1 MVIGWREVGSKAAA
15 AALKPAIDALKP
27 QIARRGAA
35 AIAGQS
41 LQLLSAH
48 FDEALSLISENAGS
62 LGQFLSD
69 KLKRVLSDIPDVF
82 DDSDVKLWLQQDA
95 VRALVIEGARAALS
109 GQPFDESRNSAAAS
123 FASFSSDGQWWGEFV
138 FDTAV
143 AFVALSIEA
152 KLNFGDRAAIDNA
165 AFLASQTHD
174 RLDKIEELLR
184 VGTYPPEDA
193 VRALVEPEIEKA
205 DRLRALTD
213 AERPNRLV
221 QFAERVVKGD
231 LHAADNNLRISLFL
245 STAAALARVKRTD
258 EADRWVEEARNA
270 GANDF
275 APDLARIAL
284 NRDQLAEV
292 FTLLKSRTDCVS
304 VMLVGEALTKRD
316 GVSAGLGYVR
326 SILTPGSMTG
336 FAIAT
341 VADWLQKND
350 EWEEAEQILAAA
362 TERQKEENPTIP
374 YSLMRLRIALM
385 IPAANERTRMIGG
398 DSYLPKPHD
407 LRSDAEGL
415 RLRMAALSALAEF
428 RHRISDL
435 EPRVTCWFDAQR
447 LYLELLNTDEN
458 QFIAAVSELQT
469 KCEEPDNSILFA
481 SIAVVFGL
489 NFGIE
494 IAQRELDRKELLNGL
509 ADHDLIGALPLIMRR
524 PPTEIILFLDR
535 YHDALLAAGAPLP
548 FVVGLRIELLAKTG
562 DTPHA
567 RSELKAWE
575 SRLGEEAVARL
586 EAILVEVENGA
597 LPVAQWRKAF
607 EISDTDGD
615 LSNLVEAMIVANHPE
630 LGEFAIKHWQRR
642 HRIEE
647 TIRAATALFNAQR
660 DRELDLLLTEIGDA
674 GEASDDILRHRAW
687 AAFRAGQLD
696 EARRRTTELRARLPH
711 DQGLRQLE
719 INVAL
724 ESGRWGDLGKLA
736 NEDYERREHR
746 EALQLL
752 QGAQFAQLINDPI
765 AEQLARAAA
774 HKNPDDPVILLSAF
788 QLAVERGTDWGTE
801 AGGWFRTAIA
811 LSDANGPVQQGE
823 LREVVEMIKDRQAQ
837 AIELDRMM
845 LAGQV
850 PFELAVR
857 RLGVTVSELLLD
869 RLSRNAEQR
878 DARRRYCLPLIAGN
892 RFAGDMSGFHAV
904 AFDLASLLTL
914 ELLGLLDEA
923 LLAFRKVV
931 IPAGTLPYLFDD
943 YFRAHRGQRSRFQ
956 QADRLKAL
964 ITANKINVIKLPDCD
979 DGDRGELL
987 FAAQTNSRYVH
998 DFPIHEP
1005 GSFGE
1010 RTMDLTEISAEIVS
1024 PAGVIDVLENGGE
1037 LDTASANAART
1048 MLGSSA
1054 MRWPSEMTVD
1064 FSRPILLNIVALNG
1078 LENARVL
1085 TTLIMA
1091 GAQLVVT
1098 DVTERAIDDEI
1109 REWQASRNT
1118 LEAIEG
1124 FREKLVAATA
1134 AGRITHGGFRR
1145 DGAEAELDGSLGP
1158 SPIIALLSDASKY
1171 DALVSAERMF
1181 TREAGIT
1188 DRMGQSRPLF
1198 TILDVIDEL
1207 ARKELI
1213 EPSRRLAARTKL
1225 RACGV
1230 SFIPVDADEI
1240 VQAAAQGD
1248 WKNDPPR
1255 AIREIVN
1262 SIHLPLIRHA
1272 IDLPREM
1279 HWVSNALANMVVAI
1293 RRCWAE
1299 LPDEIAEPAAT
1310 WLLKALPDSHWVAR
1324 QGATEELR
1332 QWAANTRVII
1342 HTLLAQPVA
1351 IPEERLDQ
1359 YDGWHESLV
1368 GPQLAGRDRD
1378 IKSIAFNNL
1387 AQAVSDVEPASFEGE
1402 VVVPKNQVCMW
1413 LLRHVPSAFRAMIIG
1428 DERIQTSLGFGKG
1441 ILKILDHRV
1450 SFNNLREFLKTTING
1465 GISHL
1470 EDVNGNIVA
1479 EAGEINEAGD
1489 AVAVFGQKRVA
1500 FDFSGLLHENLNE
1513 RTLNLDRLFADG
1525 TLEPERISF
1534 WRSAVTDR
1542 ALESDEL
1549 HELVSEFSWTPEAW
1563 AEQTK
1568 AKQGKLAFSD
1578 LCAKDR
1584 RYFAALF
1591 PLDPQLSLADALTQ
1605 AVGRRMHGPNI
1616 AASARAL
1623 APLTITSNFDIIAL
1637 TSALGDA
1644 EIAQLSEQLLSDG
1657 DLFSILAAFQIASAR
1672 SKSAPCVEAGTKAL
1686 DAMLGDGGHLQSAAN
1701 DFSAVA
1707 VAAIGCADA
1716 LGVLADLPLSHRR
1729 CALLALS
1736 GHTIRGLGGI
1746 EYERPE
1752 FLDAVL
1758 QWLGPGNQLG
1768 GMVERQ
1774 VGRWWVREWL
1784 HPAVV
1789 AAQFRARVIA
1799 IIRAVPDEFRPER
1812 WAFELKAHD
1821 DANPDILEQITG
1833 PLDEFSSSWKTLE
1846 FPTDIMEHVLDDD
1859 NIDQASN
1866 TLLNIIMAF
1875 ELPDN
1880 PKIARDAVLSLLKRC
1895 SPDNFNMAVKLA
1907 LLAAWRW
1914 ADAELAIKAY
1924 QSGISVQTAT
1934 NISIRTKGEWAVSAG
1949 ACIADAAE
1957 RARVLEQNFR
1967 QLINIP
1973 LTPAQAREMLG
1984 LIDKLQDFYARDD
1997 WISEIRS
2004 TLLLA
2009 A

>member
-1 MVIGWREVGSKAAA
+1 M
-15 AALKPAIDALKP
+15 
-27 QIARRGAA
+27 
-35 AIAGQS
+35 
-41 LQLLSAH
+41 
-48 FDEALSLISENAGS
+48 
-62 LGQFLSD
+62 
-69 KLKRVLSDIPDVF
+69 
-82 DDSDVKLWLQQDA
+82 
-95 VRALVIEGARAALS
+95 
-109 GQPFDESRNSAAAS
+109 
-123 FASFSSDGQWWGEFV
+123 
-138 FDTAV
+138 
-143 AFVALSIEA
+143 
-152 KLNFGDRAAIDNA
+152 
-165 AFLASQTHD
+165 
-174 RLDKIEELLR
+174 
-184 VGTYPPEDA
+184 
-193 VRALVEPEIEKA
+193 
-205 DRLRALTD
+205 
-213 AERPNRLV
+213 
-221 QFAERVVKGD
+221 
-231 LHAADNNLRISLFL
+231 
-245 STAAALARVKRTD
+245 
-258 EADRWVEEARNA
+258 
-270 GANDF
+270 
-275 APDLARIAL
+275 
-284 NRDQLAEV
+284 
-292 FTLLKSRTDCVS
+292 
-304 VMLVGEALTKRD
+304 
-316 GVSAGLGYVR
+316 
-326 SILTPGSMTG
+326 
-336 FAIAT
+336 
-341 VADWLQKND
+341 
-350 EWEEAEQILAAA
+350 
-362 TERQKEENPTIP
+362 
-374 YSLMRLRIALM
+374 
-385 IPAANERTRMIGG
+385 
-398 DSYLPKPHD
+398 
-407 LRSDAEGL
+407 
-415 RLRMAALSALAEF
+415 
-428 RHRISDL
+428 
-435 EPRVTCWFDAQR
+435 
-447 LYLELLNTDEN
+447 
-458 QFIAAVSELQT
+458 
-469 KCEEPDNSILFA
+469 
-481 SIAVVFGL
+481 
-489 NFGIE
+489 
-494 IAQRELDRKELLNGL
+494 
-509 ADHDLIGALPLIMRR
+509 
-524 PPTEIILFLDR
+524 
-535 YHDALLAAGAPLP
+535 
-548 FVVGLRIELLAKTG
+548 
-562 DTPHA
+562 
-567 RSELKAWE
+567 
-575 SRLGEEAVARL
+575 
-586 EAILVEVENGA
+586 
-597 LPVAQWRKAF
+597 
-607 EISDTDGD
+607 
-615 LSNLVEAMIVANHPE
+615 
-630 LGEFAIKHWQRR
+630 
-642 HRIEE
+642 
-647 TIRAATALFNAQR
+647 
-660 DRELDLLLTEIGDA
+660 
-674 GEASDDILRHRAW
+674 
-687 AAFRAGQLD
+687 
-696 EARRRTTELRARLPH
+696 
-711 DQGLRQLE
+711 
-719 INVAL
+719 
-724 ESGRWGDLGKLA
+724 
-736 NEDYERREHR
+736 
-746 EALQLL
+746 
-752 QGAQFAQLINDPI
+752 
-765 AEQLARAAA
+765 
-774 HKNPDDPVILLSAF
+774 
-788 QLAVERGTDWGTE
+788 
-801 AGGWFRTAIA
+801 
-811 LSDANGPVQQGE
+811 QQGE

-892 RFAGDMSGFHAV
+892 RFAGDMSGFHVV

-931 IPAGTLPYLFDD
+931 IPSGTLPYLFDD

-956 QADRLKAL
+956 QANRLKAL
-964 ITANKINVIKLPDCD
+964 ISTNKINVIKLPDCD

-1064 FSRPILLNIVALNG
+1064 FSRPMLLNIVALNA

-1098 DVTERAIDDEI
+1098 DATEKAIDDEI

-1145 DGAEAELDGSLGP
+1145 DGAELDDSLGP

-1171 DALVSAERMF
+1171 DALVLAERMF
-1181 TREAGIT
+1181 TREAGVT
-1188 DRMGQSRPLF
+1188 DRMGQSRPIF

-1207 ARKELI
+1207 ARKGLI

-1240 VQAAAQGD
+1240 VQAAEQGD
-1248 WKNDPPR
+1248 WKIDPPR

-1324 QGATEELR
+1324 RGDTEELR
-1332 QWAANTRVII
+1332 QWAANTRVMI

-1368 GPQLAGRDRD
+1368 APQLAGRDRD
-1378 IKSIAFNNL
+1378 IKPIALNNL

-1402 VVVPKNQVCMW
+1402 VVVPKYQVCMW

-1428 DERIQTSLGFGKG
+1428 DERIQTTLGFGKG

-1450 SFNNLREFLKTTING
+1450 PFSNLREFLKITING
-1465 GISHL
+1465 GIAHL
-1470 EDVNGNIVA
+1470 EDINGDIVA

-1500 FDFSGLLHENLNE
+1500 FDFSGLLHENFNE

-1605 AVGRRMHGPNI
+1605 AVGRRMHGPNV

-1623 APLTITSNFDIIAL
+1623 APLTVTSNFDIIAL
-1637 TSALGDA
+1637 TSALSDA
-1644 EIAQLSEQLLSDG
+1644 EITQLSEQLLSDG
-1657 DLFSILAAFQIASAR
+1657 DLFSILAAFQIASGR
-1672 SKSAPCVEAGTKAL
+1672 YKSTPCVEAGTKVL
-1686 DAMLGDGGHLQSAAN
+1686 DVMLGDGGRLQSAAN

-1707 VAAIGCADA
+1707 AAAIGCADA

-1758 QWLGPGNQLG
+1758 RWLGPSNQLG

-1774 VGRWWVREWL
+1774 EGRWWVREWL
-1784 HPAVV
+1784 HPAVM
-1789 AAQFRARVIA
+1789 AAQFRARAIA
-1799 IIRAVPDEFRPER
+1799 LIRAVPEELRPER
-1812 WAFELKAHD
+1812 WTLELKAHD
-1821 DANPDILEQITG
+1821 DAKPDIFEQVTG
-1833 PLDEFSSSWKTLE
+1833 PLEEFSSSWMTLE
-1846 FPTDIMEHVLDDD
+1846 FPADIVESVLYNDD
-1859 NIDQASN
+1859 ISQAN
-1866 TLLNIIMAF
+1866 NALLNIIMAF

-1880 PKIARDAVLSLLKRC
+1880 PKTARDAVLSLLKRC
-1895 SPDNFNMAVKLA
+1895 GPDNLTMTVKLA

-1914 ADAELAIKAY
+1914 ADPELATKAY
-1924 QSGISVQTAT
+1924 QIGISNQAAT
-1934 NISIRTKGEWAVSAG
+1934 NISIRAKGEWAVSAC
-1949 ACIADAAE
+1949 ACYGDTTE
-1957 RARVLEQNFR
+1957 SARVLEQNFR
-1967 QLINIP
+1967 QLIDAP
-1973 LTPAQAREMLG
+1973 LTPGKARDMLG
-1984 LIDKLQDFYARDD
+1984 LVDKLQDIYDKGD
-1997 WISEIRS
+1997 WISEFRS
-2004 TLLLA
+2004 ALLLA
-2009 A
+2009 S